1 MNFKKPSIQSTKK
14 KRESR
19 KEKDHHLSQIDDCM
33 DELVINEK
41 YKGMTVREAFNKLVN
56 SKKDTD

>member
-19 KEKDHHLSQIDDCM
+19 KEKDPHLSQIDACM
-33 DELVINEK
+33 DEPVINEK